1 MTATYSMQELALL
14 SALTR
19 NRGELTATALERL
32 FERIRRLR
40 SSR

>member
-1 MTATYSMQELALL
+1 MTATYSTQELALL

-19 NRGELTATALERL
+19 NRGELTPVALERL